1 MKSAAT
7 RARGNGWPIA
17 VGVYDEPELIVS
29 GVDGLLARSGS
40 RADVVTI
47 AADTEAAAVDVLLC
61 DPVGRSVQLEDYLSV
76 VTGLT
81 RAPVLVYTWSSSRSS
96 ARRSLAA
103 GARGFMSKASS
114 GLDLAAAVTALH
126 RGEMLP
132 PSAGLAIGSNGTAD
146 LSTREAEVLELICAG
161 HSNLEIADQLY
172 VSVNSVK
179 TYVRQIYQK
188 VGVTRRAQAVVWG
201 LAHGF

>member
-1 MKSAAT
+1 MKSAT
-7 RARGNGWPIA
+7 RARGNESPIA

-29 GVDGLLARSGS
+29 GVHGLLARSGP
-40 RADVVTI
+40 RAEVVTI
-47 AADTEAAAVDVLLC
+47 AADSEAAAVDVLLC
-61 DPVGRSVQLEDYLSV
+61 DPIGRRTQLEDYLSV
-76 VTGLT
+76 VAGLT
-81 RAPVLVYTWSSSRSS
+81 RAPVLVYTWSSSRSG

-103 GARGFMSKASS
+103 GARGFMSKAAS
-114 GLDLAAAVTALH
+114 GLDLSAAVTALH
-126 RGEMLP
+126 RGETLAP
-132 PSAGLAIGSNGTAD
+132 PAGLANGHDGAAD